1 MIRDQDRDT
10 KVLTQGY
17 IDREDAYSA
26 HNYAPLNVVITR
38 GEGVYVYDVEGKRY
52 LDCLSGYSALNQG
65 HVHPRIL
72 KALIEQA
79 RRYPFEE
86 LHEFRRNAALCP
98 FHDDKHPSMSL
109 KNNYVRCWSC
119 GWKGDTITFL
129 MEKEGLS
136 FPDAVKRL
144 Q

>member
-1 MIRDQDRDT
+1 MILTMDR
-10 KVLTQGY
+10 
-17 IDREDAYSA
+17 ISA
-26 HNYAPLNVVITR
+26 
-38 GEGVYVYDVEGKRY
+38 
-52 LDCLSGYSALNQG
+52 
-65 HVHPRIL
+65 RIKAIL
-72 KALIEQA
+72 RLQKEILRHKALLAGRRPALTPGMIEQA

-119 GWKGDTITFL
+119 GWKGDTIKFV